1 MPQKYQTY
9 CGYIALLGRPNA
21 GKSSLV
27 NSLIGQKIV
36 GVSEKPQ
43 TTRNKVLGIF
53 SEGPYQMLFL
63 DTPGLHEKKGIRL
76 NEMMNAEAWG
86 ALADADVLL
95 YLVDVSRGWHG
106 EEDDMLFVRLM
117 QQAEKPVAVLASK
130 IDKIKKHELEEGLE
144 NIQVAMDRLI
154 ERDDLQE
161 KRELLIAEGPLEIS
175 AKRPDML
182 GPLRLMLAEQLP
194 EGPFLFDPE
203 QLTDRSQ
210 KFVSSELIRE
220 QIFRHLQKELPYQSV
235 VVVEKLED
243 KPNIVVIY
251 AAVIVARDSQKAIV
265 IGKRGDTIKM
275 LGMKAREQLERH
287 FGKKVFL
294 ELQVKVDPD
303 WYEREKK
310 ITDYTEIE

>member
-1 MPQKYQTY
+1 MPPKHQTR

-27 NSLIGQKIV
+27 NSLIGQKIM

-53 SEGPYQMLFL
+53 TEGDAQMLFL

-95 YLVDVSRGWHG
+95 YLVDASRGWH
-106 EEDDMLFVRLM
+106 EEDDMLFTRLM
-117 QQAEKPVAVLASK
+117 RQAEKPVAVLASK
-130 IDKIKKHELEEGLE
+130 VDKIKKHALDESLDH
-144 NIQVAMDRLI
+144 IQAAMDRLLQ
-154 ERDDLQE
+154 RDDVRE
-161 KRELLIAEGPLEIS
+161 KSDLLISKGPIEIS

-182 GPLRLMLAEQLP
+182 GPLRHMLAEQLP

-203 QLTDRSQ
+203 QLTNRSQ

-243 KPNIVVIY
+243 KPNIVVIH

-265 IGKRGDTIKM
+265 IGKRGETIKM

-287 FGKKVFL
+287 FEKRVFL

>member
-1 MPQKYQTY
+1 MPRENQTH

-43 TTRNKVLGIF
+43 TTRNKVLGIHT
-53 SEGPYQMLFL
+53 EGAAQMLFL

-95 YLVDVSRGWHG
+95 YLVDASRGWHG
-106 EEDDMLFVRLM
+106 EEDDMLFARLLK
-117 QQAEKPVAVLASK
+117 QSEKPIAVIASK
-130 IDKIKKHELEEGLE
+130 IDKIKKHELDESLAG
-144 NIQVAMDRLI
+144 IQAAMDRLL

-161 KRELLIAEGPLEIS
+161 KRHLLIQEEPIEMS
-175 AKRPDML
+175 AKRPELL
-182 GPLRLMLAEQLP
+182 GPLRGMLKAHLP

-210 KFVSSELIRE
+210 KFVSAELIRE

-251 AAVIVARDSQKAIV
+251 AAVIVSRDSQKAIV
-265 IGKRGDTIKM
+265 IGKRGETIKL
-275 LGMKAREQLERH
+275 LGTKAREQLERH
-287 FGKKVFL
+287 FEKKIFL